1 MTPLAATFAATAA
14 LLFGFVQSAEHDTK
28 VREALQQSASLE
40 TSKDYD
46 KAISALLP
54 ASAENP
60 NDYTL
65 NVRLGWLF
73 YQAKKYDDSERSYQA
88 AIQTA
93 PKSVEAKL
101 GYCLVLIAD
110 AKYQM
115 AEPVARQIVELD
127 PSNYYGNI
135 RLAVA
140 LRLEGKTT
148 EAKEVVERNLAK
160 YPTDSY
166 FNSEAASLGSTNGLA
181 GPNDA
186 EVTAAIAD
194 ALKQETAGDYSKAI
208 DTLTAQLKTHPR
220 NYSLNLRTGWLH
232 YLKAEYDKS
241 ERDFQQA
248 SRANPKAI
256 GAKLGVLLGM
266 LAQERY
272 KNAEPLAEQILRSDR
287 GNYYASIRLAI
298 ALRNLKKY
306 GEAEKL
312 VRKMLVLYPSDTLF
326 MTELGL
332 NEVAQNKGDL
342 ARGVFL
348 EVIALDPTNTTA
360 KQQLGGGESA
370 TAKK

>member
-1 MTPLAATFAATAA
+1 MTPLAATFVATAA
-14 LLFGFVQSAEHDTK
+14 MLFGFVQSAEHDTK
-28 VREALQQSASLE
+28 VRQALQQSATLE

-46 KAISALLP
+46 KAIAALLP
-54 ASAENP
+54 ASAQNP

-73 YQAKKYDDSERSYQA
+73 YLNKKYEDSERSYQT
-88 AIQTA
+88 AIQAA

-115 AEPVARQIVELD
+115 AEPVARQIVDVD

-148 EAKEVVERNLAK
+148 EAKEVVDRNLAR
-160 YPTDSY
+160 YPSDSY

-181 GPNDA
+181 GANDP
-186 EVTAAIAD
+186 EVTTAIAD
-194 ALKQETAGDYSKAI
+194 ALKETTAGDYAKALE
-208 DTLTAQLKTHPR
+208 TLAPQLKTHPR
-220 NYSLNLRTGWLH
+220 NYALNIRSGWLH
-232 YLKAEYDKS
+232 YLKGDYDKS
-241 ERDFQQA
+241 ERDYQQA
-248 SRANPKAI
+248 SRVNPKAI

-272 KNAEPLAEQILRSDR
+272 KNAEPLAEQILRTDR
-287 GNYYASIRLAI
+287 GNYYASVRLAI

-312 VRKMLVLYPSDTLF
+312 VRKMLVLYPCDISF

-332 NEVAQNKGDL
+332 IEAAQAKGDL
-342 ARGVFL
+342 GRAVFL

-360 KQQLGGGESA
+360 KQQLGSEASA
-370 TAKK
+370 SAKK